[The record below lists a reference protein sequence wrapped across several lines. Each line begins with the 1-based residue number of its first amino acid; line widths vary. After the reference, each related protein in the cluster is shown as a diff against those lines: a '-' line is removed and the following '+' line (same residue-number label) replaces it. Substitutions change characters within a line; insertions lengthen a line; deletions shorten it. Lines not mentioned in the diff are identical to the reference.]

1 MANEYVLEMK
11 GIYKQYGNVEALID
25 VDFSIKKGEIVGLVG
40 SNGAGKSTLM
50 KMIAGNFPPT
60 KGEIFFEGEKVS
72 IKSPHEAQRLGI
84 EIVYQDLALCE
95 NLDIAG
101 NFFLGREMTKGRF
114 KFLQEADMREKAFE
128 GLKKIGIT
136 TLTPSNITKKVQFLS
151 GGQRQAIAVGKA
163 SAWGAKLIL
172 LDEPTSALGV
182 RESRSVLELIKA
194 IREERGASIVIVSH
208 NLQHVLPV
216 SDRIVVLQHGKK
228 IYDFDPKDVPYE
240 KIVDMICEVDSIKLD
255 AVKTNSSAVKL

>member
-1 MANEYVLEMK
+1 MTSEKVLEMK
-11 GIYKQYGNVEALID
+11 GIFKQYGNVEALIN
-25 VDFSIKKGEIVGLVG
+25 VDFWVTKGEIVGLVG

-60 KGEIFFEGEKVS
+60 RGEIFFEGKQVQ
-72 IKSPHEAQRLGI
+72 IHSPHDAQNLGI

-101 NFFLGREMTKGRF
+101 NFFLGRELTKGRF
-114 KFLQEADMREKAFE
+114 RFLQEKEMRQQAFE
-128 GLKKIGIT
+128 GLQKIGIT
-136 TLTPSNITKKVQFLS
+136 TLTLANVTKKVQFLS

-172 LDEPTSALGV
+172 LDEPTSALGL
-182 RESRSVLELIKA
+182 RESQNVLELIRS
-194 IREERGASIVIVSH
+194 IRKERGASIVIVSH

-228 IYDFDPKDVPYE
+228 IYDFDPKNVEYE
-240 KIVDMICEVDSIKLD
+240 KIVDMICEVDSINLES
-255 AVKTNSSAVKL
+255 VKSKKMD

>member
-1 MANEYVLEMK
+1 MADDNVLEMK
-11 GIYKQYGNVEALID
+11 GIYKQYGSVQALID
-25 VDFSIKKGEIVGLVG
+25 VDFSVKHNEIVGLVG

-60 KGEIFFEGEKVS
+60 KGEMWFDGEK
-72 IKSPHEAQRLGI
+72 IRLQSPHQARDLGI

-101 NFFLGREMTKGRF
+101 NFFLGREITKGSF
-114 KFLQEADMREKAFE
+114 DFLQEKEMRKTAFE
-128 GLKKIGIT
+128 ALKKIGIT
-136 TLTPSNITKKVQFLS
+136 TLNLSNITKKVQFLS

-163 SAWGAKLIL
+163 SSWGAKLIL

-182 RESRSVLELIKA
+182 RESQNVLNLIRQ
-194 IREERGASIVIVSH
+194 IRKERGASIVIVSH

-216 SDRIVVLQHGKK
+216 SDRIVVLQHGEK
-228 IYDFDPKDVPYE
+228 IYDFNPKNVSYE
-240 KIVDMICEVDSIKLD
+240 KIVEMISEVDSIKMD
-255 AVKTNSSAVKL
+255 IVKTKS